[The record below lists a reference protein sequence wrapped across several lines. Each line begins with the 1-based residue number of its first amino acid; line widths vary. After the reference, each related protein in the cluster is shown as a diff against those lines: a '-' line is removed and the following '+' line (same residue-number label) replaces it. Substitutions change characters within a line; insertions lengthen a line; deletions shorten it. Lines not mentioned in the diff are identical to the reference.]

1 MSLNL
6 LNEGLQNMI
15 NKYISEDYD
24 EDEDDIRL
32 YTDFYLPIY
41 NQIANKPLIEFGY
54 QDDDYGII
62 RYHLGCYVIDSNLQP
77 DILPSVADY
86 IKYEMSQ
93 EDIEAILGDYETAD
107 SFFTKL
113 DQFGRDHGRIWDDD
127 IKEIINS
134 FLNRS

>member
-41 NQIANKPLIEFGY
+41 N
-54 QDDDYGII
+54 
-62 RYHLGCYVIDSNLQP
+62 
-77 DILPSVADY
+77 
-86 IKYEMSQ
+86 
-93 EDIEAILGDYETAD
+93 
-107 SFFTKL
+107 
-113 DQFGRDHGRIWDDD
+113 
-127 IKEIINS
+127 
-134 FLNRS
+134 